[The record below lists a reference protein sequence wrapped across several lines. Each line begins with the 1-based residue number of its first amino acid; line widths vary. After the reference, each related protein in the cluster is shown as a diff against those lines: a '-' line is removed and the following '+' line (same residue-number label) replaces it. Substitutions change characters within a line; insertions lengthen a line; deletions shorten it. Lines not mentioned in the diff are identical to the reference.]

1 MKKEE
6 GLTLIELISTL
17 VILSLIFLLV
27 IPSTSFFDAS
37 KSNLRLKIL
46 AEEVVK
52 DLRYI
57 QQKSIFEKEILYFEI
72 MEDKKGYYISSYN
85 DDKIIKEKKFP
96 QGVTIEKNI
105 RKEIRFNEVGVPSN
119 GGCTV
124 TLKNEK
130 QKIEIT
136 ILPATGR
143 IMIKG
148 DY

>member
-1 MKKEE
+1 MKGEE

-17 VILSLIFLLV
+17 AILSLIFLLV

-119 GGCTV
+119 GAF
-124 TLKNEK
+124 L
-130 QKIEIT
+130 
-136 ILPATGR
+136 
-143 IMIKG
+143 
-148 DY
+148 

>member
-1 MKKEE
+1 MKGEE

-17 VILSLIFLLV
+17 AILSLIFLLV
-27 IPSTSFFDAS
+27 VPSTSFFDAS
-37 KSNLRLKIL
+37 KSNLSLKVL

-57 QQKSIFEKEILYFEI
+57 QQKSIFEREVLYFDV
-72 MEDKKGYYISSYN
+72 MEGGRGYYLSSFG
-85 DDKIIKEKKFP
+85 DDKIVKEKKFP

-105 RKEIRFNEVGVPSN
+105 SKEIRFNEAGVPSN
-119 GGCTV
+119 GGCTI

-130 QKIEIT
+130 KKIEIT

-148 DY
+148 AY